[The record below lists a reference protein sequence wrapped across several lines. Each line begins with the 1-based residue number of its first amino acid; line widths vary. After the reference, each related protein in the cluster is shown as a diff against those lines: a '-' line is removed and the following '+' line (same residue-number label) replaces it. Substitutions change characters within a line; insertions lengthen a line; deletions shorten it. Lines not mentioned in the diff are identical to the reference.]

1 MLHLQ
6 YIWPYKLGDTT
17 WLHDSFQGVLKQLQE
32 NIQESSAPVLGDSI
46 LVSPATLTKSCMLS

>member
-6 YIWPYKLGDTT
+6 YIWPYELGDTT
-17 WLHDSFQGVLKQLQE
+17 CVHDSFQGALKQLQE

-46 LVSPATLTKSCMLS
+46 LASLQH